1 MIDRLRPGQA
11 FRVLTIVDQ
20 CTRECSILESGIS
33 LTGNRAIACLN
44 EISKDRPLPK
54 SITLDNGSEFAGRAL
69 DTWVYQNGV
78 KLDFIKIGK
87 PVENA
92 FIENFNGRLRDEF
105 LNTEVFSI
113 LQMQVKSLR
122 SGEMTITI

>member
-1 MIDRLRPGQA
+1 M
-11 FRVLTIVDQ
+11 
-20 CTRECSILESGIS
+20 
-33 LTGNRAIACLN
+33 
-44 EISKDRPLPK
+44 
-54 SITLDNGSEFAGRAL
+54 GSTS
-69 DTWVYQNGV
+69 TWVYQNGV